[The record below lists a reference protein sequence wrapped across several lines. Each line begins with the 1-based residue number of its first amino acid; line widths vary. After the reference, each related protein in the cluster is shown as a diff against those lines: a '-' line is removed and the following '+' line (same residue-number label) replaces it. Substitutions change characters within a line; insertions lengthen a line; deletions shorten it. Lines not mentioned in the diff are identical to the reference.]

1 MYRHCFY
8 MELKEVEKEIN
19 EIKAILKRI
28 ENIVTLRLIGVD
40 EPEED
45 EIKEIRDYE
54 KRKKE
59 GKLEL
64 NEI

>member
-1 MYRHCFY
+1 

-45 EIKEIRDYE
+45 EVKEIRNYE
-54 KRKKE
+54 ERKKE

>member
-1 MYRHCFY
+1 MHHHCFY
-8 MELKEVEKEIN
+8 MELKEVEREIN

-28 ENIVTLRLIGVD
+28 ENIVTLRLIGID